1 MIYNEFM
8 ENIKKDHIDSS
19 YLFIGA
25 EEYMMNM
32 ALKNLKNKHIEE
44 AFETLNY
51 TRLEGKDTLL
61 EDLINA
67 CETLPFM
74 SSKKMVILKD
84 ISSFMD
90 NINGE
95 FEKRFYDY
103 IDDLGDYLIL
113 VFLDNTASIKKNSK
127 IYKYF
132 NKNNRAVEFT
142 KLLNNDLN
150 IWVNS
155 ILKKY
160 NKKMS
165 TSDINYFIEHS
176 SYRSKNISLNI
187 YDIENELLKVI
198 NFSENQQ
205 IHRED
210 IDKILIKSIDTNIFE
225 LLNAINIFDADR
237 AISIFNDMY
246 LSNEPIPRIFYMIT
260 RQIRLLLG
268 YKLYKNRGY
277 DERQIQEKLGVKD
290 YEFKKIRTQSFNF
303 EVDYLE
309 KVMEY
314 LLQMDLK
321 LKTVSNQDKLEMEIL
336 LVKLCKK

>member
-8 ENIKKDHIDSS
+8 ENIKKDNIDSS
-19 YLFIGA
+19 YLFMGA
-25 EEYMMNM
+25 EEYMMNI

-44 AFETLNY
+44 SFETLNY

-74 SSKKMVILKD
+74 SSKKMVVLKD
-84 ISSFMD
+84 ISSFME

-95 FEKRFYDY
+95 LEKRFYDY

-155 ILKKY
+155 ILKKH

-165 TSDINYFIEHS
+165 TGDINYFIEHS
-176 SYRSKNISLNI
+176 SYRSKNIDLNI

-198 NFSENQQ
+198 NFSVNQQ

-210 IDKILIKSIDTNIFE
+210 IDKVLIKSIDTNIFE
-225 LLNAINIFDADR
+225 LLNAINVFDADR